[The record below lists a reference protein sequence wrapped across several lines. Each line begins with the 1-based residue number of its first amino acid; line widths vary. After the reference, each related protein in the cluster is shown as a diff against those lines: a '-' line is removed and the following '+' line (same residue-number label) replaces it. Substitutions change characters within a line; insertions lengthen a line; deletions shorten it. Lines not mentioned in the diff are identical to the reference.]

1 MFVDGINYLLSLSF
15 PAFVVMFWHFFVL
28 ELPRFVLAGIAVC
41 IATVLKR
48 NEPPHR
54 PPIRRPRISVL
65 LPGHN
70 EADNLPRAIM
80 SMREQTLPPDQ
91 IVVVDDGSTDD
102 SVAVANALMQD
113 GLIDVVRTSHVRGGK
128 SAAANL
134 GLAACTGDIVII
146 ADADTTYDCAAFEYL
161 IAEFDDPKTG
171 AVAGNL
177 GARNA
182 NISLAT
188 CWQAIQYQISIGLG
202 RQVSDMLG
210 VLFIVSGAFGAFR
223 RQALEQVGGWSVG
236 PGEDAELTNKIRR
249 AGWRIRFA
257 PEAWSLTDV
266 PETFG
271 QLARQRLRWDRSL
284 IRMRWRRYRV
294 FLDPTDAR
302 FRLSNALGTIDIL
315 FFQAFLSLSFV
326 LYLIWL
332 FEVYG
337 SFGWVIAVVNLLAY
351 SVFGIFGFVMAQI
364 ACPRPAVMGLWPYV
378 IGYGVFNSLFLRLV
392 RLVACFDELI
402 FRRSFEDNYVPR
414 RVRHAARKSRQDR

>member
-15 PAFVVMFWHFFVL
+15 PAFFVMFWHFFLL
-28 ELPRFVLAGIAVC
+28 ELPRFMLAGVAVC
-41 IATVLKR
+41 IATVF
-48 NEPPHR
+48 
-54 PPIRRPRISVL
+54 RRSDETSSSQLRRARISVL

-91 IVVVDDGSTDD
+91 IVVVDDGSTDN
-102 SVAVANALMQD
+102 SVEVANILKDD
-113 GLIDVVRTSHVRGGK
+113 GLIDVVRTCHVRGGK

-134 GLAACTGDIVII
+134 GLEACTGDIVII
-146 ADADTTYDCAAFEYL
+146 ADADTTYDCTAFEIL
-161 IAEFDDPKTG
+161 VREFDDPKTG

-182 NISLAT
+182 EVSLAT
-188 CWQAIQYQISIGLG
+188 RWQAIQYQISIGLG

-257 PEAWSLTDV
+257 PDAWSLTDV
-266 PETFG
+266 PETFW

-315 FFQAFLSLSFV
+315 FFQAFLSFSFV
-326 LYLIWL
+326 IYLVWL

-351 SVFGIFGFVMAQI
+351 SAFGIAGFAMAQI
-364 ACPRPAVMGLWPYV
+364 ASPRSSTVRLWPYV
-378 IGYGVFNSLFLRLV
+378 IGYGIFNSLFLRFV

-402 FRRSFEDNYVPR
+402 FRRSFDDNYVPR
-414 RVRHAARKSRQDR
+414 RVRRAARDSGADN